1 MSLNLDYKCG
11 LEFLRVTADCFSGNW
26 NQGLCTMTF
35 FKDGFKAI
43 GICVSEE
50 PFLLWASEPQWEN
63 IEDHRTEEQLDFLP
77 LPPLE
82 KYKAPTHSLS

>member
-1 MSLNLDYKCG
+1 
-11 LEFLRVTADCFSGNW
+11 
-26 NQGLCTMTF
+26 MTF

-50 PFLLWASEPQWEN
+50 PFLPWASEPQWEN

-77 LPPLE
+77 LPPWRNTKLLLI
-82 KYKAPTHSLS
+82 HFHN